1 MLDSIQAL
9 LDAFPEGVV
18 QLQGETVLAANAMA
32 RRYLPQLEPGA
43 PCPASISLPRN
54 GSEGAGNFAEGGAVY
69 TYSCAKSGAERILL
83 FRPAPQTAFTGG
95 QMEGVLAQLRTLLG
109 EVLAEVGPATA
120 GDGAGVPAAAFGK
133 SFHRLLRLVGN
144 MEYLHQAAGEEKG
157 LFHPITMDLEGLCRD
172 TVRQAYPLLEE
183 AGVELDYESS
193 QNGLLIPGDPE
204 LLQRLLLE
212 LIANAARAAG
222 EGRVTLALRRQGER
236 ALLSVSHNGPLPD
249 PRHLTAL
256 FQQEGN
262 SGELPFPGQGAG
274 LGMSIARDIVAL
286 HQGSLLVEWGQSAP
300 IVVLSLPTGPLDRNV
315 SVHTPALQRDGGLDP
330 VLTQLSDL
338 LPAHVFGLE
347 GMD

>member
-18 QLQGETVLAANAMA
+18 QLRGETVLAANAMA
-32 RRYLPQLEPGA
+32 RRYLPRLEPGA
-43 PCPASISLPRN
+43 PCPASVSLPRN
-54 GSEGAGNFAEGGAVY
+54 GSEGAGAFAEGGGVY
-69 TYSCAKSGAERILL
+69 TYSCTKNGTEWIIL
-83 FRPAPQTAFTGG
+83 FRPAPQTALTGG
-95 QMEGVLAQLRTLLG
+95 QMEGVLAQLRALLG
-109 EVLAEVGPATA
+109 EVLAEVGPATVEDA
-120 GDGAGVPAAAFGK
+120 KVPAAAFGK
-133 SFHRLLRLVGN
+133 SFHRMLRLVGN
-144 MEYLHQAAGEEKG
+144 VDYLQRAAGEEKNF
-157 LFHPITMDLEGLCRD
+157 FHPVTMDLEGLCRD
-172 TVRQAYPLLEE
+172 TVRRAYPLLKE

-193 QNGLLIPGDPE
+193 QSGLLIPGDPE

-249 PRHLTAL
+249 SRQITAL

-262 SGELPFPGQGAG
+262 SGDLPLPGQGAG
-274 LGMSIARDIVAL
+274 LGMSIARDVVSL

-300 IVVLSLPTGPLDRNV
+300 AVVLSLPVGPSERRL
-315 SVHTPALQRDGGLDP
+315 SVRTPAFQRDGGLDP
-330 VLTQLSDL
+330 VLIQLSDL